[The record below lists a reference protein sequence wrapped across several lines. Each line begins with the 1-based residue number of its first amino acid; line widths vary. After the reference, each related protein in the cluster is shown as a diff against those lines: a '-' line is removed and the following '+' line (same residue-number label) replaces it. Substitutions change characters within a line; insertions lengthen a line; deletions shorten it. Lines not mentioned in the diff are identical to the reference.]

1 MLASL
6 PADVLWLNVGRKKQI
21 FHFGNYRSPQTFQYA
36 RQDIARKIML
46 VEWKIYYYKFLAPK
60 PVNSALSTDSFIAS
74 FWKII
79 ESLFVNANA
88 ADTKQLSGAETLLK
102 FRETPGPRLEVIFP
116 SPRQYLKFKMPRRQQ
131 RSKRTLSN
139 VFAIIKE
146 SLTLSNVREL

>member
-21 FHFGNYRSPQTFQYA
+21 FHFSNYRSPQTFQYA

-46 VEWKIYYYKFLAPK
+46 VEWKIYYYKFLAHK

-79 ESLFVNANA
+79 ESLFVNENA
-88 ADTKQLSGAETLLK
+88 ANTKQLSGAETLPK

-116 SPRQYLKFKMPRRQQ
+116 SPRQYLKFNMPRRQQ